1 MADVDSITSETW
13 KDIPTIPGYKA
24 SHLGRIHSFWKTVGG
39 GSNRKRVLVQSPKI
53 IKQGVSAR
61 GYLVIR
67 ATDLSGRSRNFQVH
81 RLVLE
86 AFVGPCP
93 ENHEGCHKDGNRL
106 NPRLDNLYW
115 GTHTDNC
122 LDTQM
127 HGRNKN
133 AVVHPWDFERV
144 LEMDN
149 QGLTQQEIGD
159 HFGIGQNAVSN
170 ILLRQGVRKIRKNYT
185 PEERAEIVQMFD
197 RGMTPNDIA
206 SELGEFYNSV
216 WKIIRKEVLKRKS
229 TA

>member
-1 MADVDSITSETW
+1 
-13 KDIPTIPGYKA
+13 
-24 SHLGRIHSFWKTVGG
+24 
-39 GSNRKRVLVQSPKI
+39 
-53 IKQGVSAR
+53 
-61 GYLVIR
+61 
-67 ATDLSGRSRNFQVH
+67 
-81 RLVLE
+81 
-86 AFVGPCP
+86 
-93 ENHEGCHKDGNRL
+93 
-106 NPRLDNLYW
+106 
-115 GTHTDNC
+115 
-122 LDTQM
+122 M